1 MREPYDVLGVPRH
14 ASAAEIK
21 SAYRR
26 LAKILHPDL
35 QPGEPEAEARFQEL
49 QGAYRILKDP
59 ALRKRYDRGFV
70 DAGGNPQTSP
80 FEEALREA
88 ARREVYGEGDRPK
101 GGARAK
107 SGNPEFGGFAA
118 GADREE
124 LISNLMAKM
133 KQSRKG
139 VFGQAET
146 IPLTIGFAEA
156 VRGARRTIELPSG
169 ALASLTIPPG
179 TENGQILRLRNVNPK
194 AECESKPSLEIE
206 VEITVIPDP
215 RFTQD
220 GLDLLCQVPITIPEA
235 VLGAQIRIAVP
246 GGAVKVTVPAGSNT
260 GTILKLRGQGIHKP
274 DGTAGNLRVE
284 LRIMLPAE
292 IDPGL
297 EEMVRAWA
305 ENHPYDVRK
314 L

>member
-1 MREPYDVLGVPRH
+1 MREPYDVLGVPRN
-14 ASAAEIK
+14 ASAADIK

-26 LAKILHPDL
+26 LAKSLHPDL
-35 QPGEPEAEARFQEL
+35 QPGEPAAEARFQEL

-70 DAGGNPQTSP
+70 NAEGNPQTSP

-88 ARREVYGEGDRPK
+88 ARREVYGEGAPK
-101 GGARAK
+101 TGARAK
-107 SGNPEFGGFAA
+107 SGHP
-118 GADREE
+118 DREE
-124 LISNLMAKM
+124 LISDLMAKM
-133 KQSRKG
+133 KRSRKG
-139 VFGQAET
+139 ILGQPET
-146 IPLTIGFAEA
+146 IPLTVGFAEA
-156 VRGARRTIELPSG
+156 IRGARRTVELPSG

-179 TENGQILRLRNVNPK
+179 TENGQILRLRNINPK
-194 AECESKPSLEIE
+194 AETGESKPEASPEIE

-220 GLDLLCQVPITIPEA
+220 GLDLLCQVPITLPEA

-246 GGAVKVTVPAGSNT
+246 GGAVKVTVPPGSNT

-274 DGTAGNLRVE
+274 DGKSGNLRVE
-284 LRIMLPAE
+284 LKIMLPSE
-292 IDPGL
+292 IDPEL
-297 EEMVRAWA
+297 ESLVRSWA
-305 ENHPYDVRK
+305 ETRPYEVRK